1 MKKIQNTLIGAA
13 IALASFQAAALPF
26 GGVDARS
33 LAMGGTGVAAGSIAN
48 ASTFNPALLAASRE
62 DEDFNFS
69 LALGVLV
76 RDEDNMID
84 ALDALQ
90 ATNTNG
96 NDFIQQFDADVN
108 TYIAAFGTAGEPAA
122 ASQLQISADA
132 LTVGLNNLNNR
143 PLELGVNFG
152 LNVTIPGETL
162 GMSVF
167 ANSRGVAAG
176 TVFIDAADTGI
187 ITQATDDILN
197 GTNTLTTDPFAGGLA
212 STLSLTGAAV
222 TEVGIAFGTKLFG
235 IALGVTPKVVQVDS
249 ISTIQ
254 ALDTASTSFPST
266 GESFSDANFDVGM
279 AMDLGLFKIGA
290 VGKNMIEQ
298 EYTLITGEKIIIE
311 PQLRAGV
318 ALDYDWITIT
328 MDQDLTVNKGVITTG
343 VALVDESRES
353 QYTSVGVEFD
363 LSLVQIRAGMRS
375 DNTGN
380 TEDVLTA
387 GIGIHAL
394 ATVDIAVA
402 GNDQGVEAVIQVG
415 LRW

>member
-13 IALASFQAAALPF
+13 IALSSFQAAALPF
-26 GGVDARS
+26 AGVDARS
-33 LAMGGTGVAAGSIAN
+33 LAMGGTGVAAGSVAN

-62 DEDFNFS
+62 GEDFNFS
-69 LALGVLV
+69 LALGALV
-76 RDEDNMID
+76 RDEDNMVD

-90 ATNTNG
+90 ATNSGG

-108 TYIAAFGTAGEPAA
+108 SYVSAFGTAGQAAA

-132 LTVGLNNLNNR
+132 LTVGLNNLDNK

-152 LNVTIPGETL
+152 LNLTIPGETL

-167 ANSRGVAAG
+167 ANSRGVATG
-176 TVFIDAADTGI
+176 TVFIDPADTAI
-187 ITQATDDILN
+187 ISQATDDITN
-197 GTNTLTTDPFAGGLA
+197 GTNTLGPDPFSGALA

-222 TEVGIAFGTKLFG
+222 TEVGVAFGTKLFG
-235 IALGVTPKVVQVDS
+235 IALGVTPKVVQVDA

-254 ALDTASTSFPST
+254 SLDAASTSFPST
-266 GESFSDANFDVGM
+266 GESFSDTNFDVGV
-279 AMDLGLFKIGA
+279 AIDLGLFKLGA

-298 EYTLITGEKIIIE
+298 EYILTTGETIIIE
-311 PQLRAGV
+311 PQLRAGI
-318 ALDYDWITIT
+318 ALDYDWVTIT

-343 VALVDESRES
+343 VALVDEGRES

-394 ATVDIAVA
+394 VSVDVAVA
-402 GNDQGVEAVIQVG
+402 GNDQGVEAIIQAGV
-415 LRW
+415 RW